1 MSKQRKKKGIEN
13 DLSEYPVIYS
23 YIYERESEDI
33 KRLSEKFKS
42 LKAKPSV
49 SENTPRTIISYKIE
63 NGKAVA
69 VYDEE
74 TQPTNTTTRK
84 K

>member
-1 MSKQRKKKGIEN
+1 MSKQRKKKGLEN
-13 DLSEYPVIYS
+13 ELSEYPVIYS

-42 LKAKPSV
+42 VKFRPDNPETSQ
-49 SENTPRTIISYKIE
+49 RTITSYRIE
-63 NGKAVA
+63 NGKAVP
-69 VYDEE
+69 VYDDG
-74 TQPTNTTTRK
+74 TKSNNTTEK